1 MKRILITIGLIVV
14 VIAIGV
20 GVYFGWKKSQEILS
34 PVFNSKPSEETALK
48 EPKTKLKALSQNSVI
63 GFWADNNGNEVYYL
77 SSDGKVMKIKDDNEE
92 VVSENNVGNVI
103 SVKFSDDGKFII
115 EQNTEVWRIFDL
127 ENKKWEILSTTISA
141 ADFSPDSKKIVFL
154 QDNLKGYSDLTTVDL
169 AFLKKGV
176 INFFKNQTKILSLT
190 QKDFDVN
197 WISQNKILLL
207 TRRASDINSEFWAV
221 DVKTKTISRFLSGKE
236 LSAIWSKS
244 GDLGFGLEVLDNQPK
259 VFLFD
264 QDGAKIADFRFFTFP
279 SKCAIASGPNV
290 FCAIP
295 ADQGAFAKVKPIDQY
310 FKRGIF
316 TKDYVVKI
324 DISANKIEKIFDGGP
339 ETIDADKAFFAGNR
353 FFFVNRYDNR
363 LYSLEQ

>member
-1 MKRILITIGLIVV
+1 MKRILIIIGLIVV
-14 VIAIGV
+14 AIAIGV
-20 GVYFGWKKSQEILS
+20 GIYFGWEKSQEILS

-48 EPKTKLKALSQNSVI
+48 EPKTKLKVLSQNSVI
-63 GFWADNNGNEVYYL
+63 GFWTDNSGQDVYYL
-77 SSDGKVMKIKDDNEE
+77 SFDGKIINIKDGQEETLSDN
-92 VVSENNVGNVI
+92 NIGDIKNTG
-103 SVKFSDDGKFII
+103 FSNDGKFVLV
-115 EQNTEVWRIFDL
+115 ETSNGWRMFNL
-127 ENKKWEILSTTISA
+127 EDKKWQDLPSA
-141 ADFSPDSKKIVFL
+141 ITSAHFSPDSKKIAFL
-154 QDNLKGYSDLTTVDL
+154 SDNQKGYSDLITGDL
-169 AFLKKGV
+169 ASFKKGLAG
-176 INFFKNQTKILSLT
+176 FSKNQTKILSLA
-190 QKDFDVN
+190 QKDFDIN

-207 TRRASDINSEFWAV
+207 TRRASDINSEFWSV
-221 DVKTKTISRFLSGKE
+221 DVKTKTISRFLAGNE

-244 GDLGFGLEVLDNQPK
+244 GDLGFGLEIFDNQPK

-295 ADQGAFAKVKPIDQY
+295 ADQGAFAKVKSINQY

-324 DISANKIEKIFDGGP
+324 DISANKIEEIFDGGP
-339 ETIDADKAFFAGNR
+339 ETIDADKAFFAGNQ

-363 LYSLEQ
+363 LYSLEL